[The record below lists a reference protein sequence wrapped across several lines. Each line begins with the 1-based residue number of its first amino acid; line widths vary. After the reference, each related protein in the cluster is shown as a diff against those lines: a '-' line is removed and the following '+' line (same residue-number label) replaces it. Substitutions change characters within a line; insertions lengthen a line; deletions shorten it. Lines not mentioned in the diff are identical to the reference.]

1 MPDTITGKIAR
12 KYMAHFLDASF
23 MGTTPSLYRLGA
35 DLEEFNVELNPNTEQ
50 KQNILGENTFTHS
63 GYEISASAEPYYAV
77 VGDALFEKLQ
87 EIIDG
92 QKTDDSLK
100 TYAYEVH
107 LWEAGTGSG
116 TFVAYRQEV
125 YVVPTSYGGDTTGY
139 QIPFEVHYVGEKVL
153 GNFTPASGSTPA
165 SWAAVA

>member
-1 MPDTITGKIAR
+1 M
-12 KYMAHFLDASF
+12 MAHYIDSSFGGESASW
-23 MGTTPSLYRLGA
+23 YRLGK
-35 DLEEFNVELNPNTEQ
+35 DLEEFNVELNPDVEQ
-50 KQNILGENTFTHS
+50 FKNILGENTFTHS
-63 GYEISASAEPYYAV
+63 GYEISATVEPYFAV

-87 EIIDG
+87 AIVDG

-153 GNFTPASGSTPA
+153 GNFTPASDSTPA
-165 SWAAVA
+165 SWAAAS

>member
-1 MPDTITGKIAR
+1 MSEIITGKIAR

-23 MGTTPSLYRLGA
+23 MAATPVLYRLGS
-35 DLEEFNVELNPNTEQ
+35 DLEEFSVELNPSTEQ

-63 GYEISASAEPYYAV
+63 GYEVSASAEPYYAV

-87 EIIDG
+87 AIIDG

-107 LWEAGTGSG
+107 LWEQGSAEG
-116 TFVAYRQEV
+116 KFVAYRQEC

-139 QIPFEVHYVGEKVL
+139 QIPFEVHYVGEKVK
-153 GNFTPASGSTPA
+153 GDFTPASGDTPA
-165 SWAAVA
+165 SWAAVS

>member
-1 MPDTITGKIAR
+1 MPETITGKIAR
-12 KYMAHFLDASF
+12 KYMAHFLDSTFGGA
-23 MGTTPSLYRLGA
+23 TASLYRLGA
-35 DLEEFNVELNPNTEQ
+35 DLEEFNVELNPNIEQ
-50 KQNILGENTFTHS
+50 KQNILGENTFAHS
-63 GYEISASAEPYYAV
+63 GYEVSASAEPYYAV

-87 EIIDG
+87 AIVDG

-107 LWEAGTGSG
+107 LWEQGSAEG
-116 TFVAYRQEV
+116 KFVAYRQEV

-153 GNFTPASGSTPA
+153 GDFTPASGSAPA
-165 SWAAVA
+165 SWAAVS

>member
-1 MPDTITGKIAR
+1 MTQITGKIAR

-23 MGTTPSLYRLGA
+23 MGTTPVLYRLGS
-35 DLEEFNVELNPNTEQ
+35 DLEAFNVELNPSTEQ
-50 KQNILGENTFTHS
+50 RQNILGENTFTHS
-63 GYEISASAEPYYAV
+63 GYEISATVEPYFAV

-87 EIIDG
+87 AIVDG

-107 LWEAGTGSG
+107 LWQTGSG
-116 TFVAYRQEV
+116 EGKFEAYRQEV

-153 GNFTPASGSTPA
+153 GDFTPASGSTPA
-165 SWAAVA
+165 SWAPVS